1 MAASTS
7 VMNATDV
14 LVSISTDGG
23 STYTVV
29 GKATSAGLSVT
40 MDTRDTSTKD
50 SSGWRELLEGQKSW
64 SLTCDGLVCY
74 NISGKETASDLYGYL
89 SARTALTVKFGSAGT
104 GEKVYSGTAYITSLS
119 QDAGVEENVTFSA
132 SFEGSSTLTEA
143 ANA

>member
-74 NISGKETASDLYGYL
+74 NISGKETASDLFGYL
-89 SARTALTVKFGSAGT
+89 SNRTALTVKFGSAGSA
-104 GEKVYSGTAYITSLS
+104 EKIYSGTAYLTSLS

-143 ANA
+143 ANP

>member
-1 MAASTS
+1 
-7 VMNATDV
+7 
-14 LVSISTDGG
+14 
-23 STYTVV
+23 
-29 GKATSAGLSVT
+29 

-50 SSGWRELLEGQKSW
+50 SAGWRELLEGQRSW

-89 SARTALTVKFGSAGT
+89 NGRTALTVKFGSAAT
-104 GEKVYSGTAYITSLS
+104 DEKVYSGTAYLTSLS
-119 QDAGVEENVTFSA
+119 QDAGVEDNVTFSA

>member
-23 STYTVV
+23 STYTVI

-74 NISGKETASDLYGYL
+74 NISGKEDASDLFGYL
-89 SARTALTVKFGSAGT
+89 KDRTLVTVKFGSAGT
-104 GEKVYSGTAYITSLS
+104 GEKVYTGTAYVTSIS
-119 QDAGVEENVTFSA
+119 QDAGVEDNVSFSA

-143 ANA
+143 TNA

>member
-23 STYTVV
+23 TTYTVI

-50 SSGWRELLEGQKSW
+50 S
-64 SLTCDGLVCY
+64 
-74 NISGKETASDLYGYL
+74 A
-89 SARTALTVKFGSAGT
+89 
-104 GEKVYSGTAYITSLS
+104 
-119 QDAGVEENVTFSA
+119 
-132 SFEGSSTLTEA
+132 
-143 ANA
+143 

>member
-23 STYTVV
+23 STYTVI

-50 SSGWRELLEGQKSW
+50 SAGWRELLEGQKSW

-74 NISGKETASDLYGYL
+74 NISGKEDASDLFGYL
-89 SARTALTVKFGSAGT
+89 KDRTLVTVKFGSAGT
-104 GEKVYSGTAYITSLS
+104 GEKVYSGTAYVTSIS
-119 QDAGVEENVTFSA
+119 QDAGVEDNVSWSC
-132 SFEGSSTLTEA
+132 SFEGSAALTEA